1 MANELH
7 KPQNT
12 NSYFWATLG
21 VLHST
26 IKWLVKRRFLFFL
39 GLLTTI
45 LVALSLSANHWVPFD
60 PEQMAAGP
68 RLKPPSSSHWFGTD
82 EFGRD
87 IFSRIMVGM
96 RLTLQVGFVSV
107 CISLSIGM
115 TVGLIAGYFG
125 GWLERLLMRAMDVLF
140 SFTEILIALAL
151 VAVLG
156 PSLENAMIAIGIAAV
171 PFYARVCYGA
181 VLVERNKPYTE
192 AAISIGAG
200 HARIIFYH
208 LLPNVLP
215 IMIVVSTIGLSN
227 AILAASGLSYL
238 GLGAQPPSPEWGAML
253 AASKNYFQRAPSLL
267 FIPGLSIM
275 TIVLIFNLLGD
286 QLRQMLDYNDQGK
299 HS

>member
-1 MANELH
+1 MQENYSDTMNASSNRL
-7 KPQNT
+7 
-12 NSYFWATLG
+12 SSAIIDATRAIRA
-21 VLHST
+21 HA
-26 IKWLVKRRFLFFL
+26 WLT
-39 GLLTTI
+39 LLLLI
-45 LVALSLSANHWVPFD
+45 SFALVAIGFTAEYWVPFD

-68 RLKPPSSSHWFGTD
+68 RLSPPSAAYWMGTD

-96 RLTLQVGFVSV
+96 RLTLQVGFVAV
-107 CISLSIGM
+107 AISLSIGIS
-115 TVGLIAGYFG
+115 VGLIAGYFG
-125 GWLERLLMRAMDVLF
+125 GFLERLLMRSMDMLF

-156 PSLENAMIAIGIAAV
+156 PSLQNAMIAIGIAAV
-171 PFYARVCYGA
+171 PFYARVCYSA

-192 AAISIGAG
+192 SAVAIGAT
-200 HARIIFYH
+200 HTRIIIFH

-215 IMIVVSTIGLSN
+215 IMIVVGTIGLSN

-267 FIPGLSIM
+267 LIPGFSIM
-275 TIVLIFNLLGD
+275 FIVLVFNLLGD
-286 QLRQMLDYNDQGK
+286 QLRKLLDKQGPD
-299 HS
+299 SNT

>member
-1 MANELH
+1 MANQLH
-7 KPQNT
+7 NPMNV
-12 NSYFWATLG
+12 NSYFGATLR
-21 VLHST
+21 VFYST
-26 IKWLVKRRFLFFL
+26 IRWLVKRKFLFFL
-39 GLLTTI
+39 GLLISI
-45 LVALSLSANHWVPFD
+45 LVTLSLTANHWVPFD

-68 RLKPPSSSHWFGTD
+68 RLKPPSASHWLGTD

-115 TVGLIAGYFG
+115 TVGLVAGYFG
-125 GWLERLLMRAMDVLF
+125 GWLERLLMRTMDVLF

-192 AAISIGAG
+192 AAISIGAS
-200 HARIIFYH
+200 HTRIIFYH

-215 IMIVVSTIGLSN
+215 TMIVVSTIGLSN

-275 TIVLIFNLLGD
+275 AIVLVFNLLGD
-286 QLRQMLDYNDQGK
+286 QLRQMLDYNDQGN

>member
-1 MANELH
+1 MEENYPSRMTAPLNMGLSAIIEVWRAVSSH
-7 KPQNT
+7 K
-12 NSYFWATLG
+12 
-21 VLHST
+21 
-26 IKWLVKRRFLFFL
+26 
-39 GLLTTI
+39 LLALLLSI
-45 LVALSLSANHWVPFD
+45 AVALVVIGITADYWVPFD

-68 RLKPPSSSHWFGTD
+68 RLSPPSLVYWMGTD

-96 RLTLQVGFVSV
+96 RLTLQVGFVAV
-107 CISLSIGM
+107 AISLSIGM
-115 TVGLIAGYFG
+115 SVGLIAGYFG
-125 GWLERLLMRAMDVLF
+125 GFLERLLMRSMDMLF

-156 PSLENAMIAIGIAAV
+156 PSLQNAMIAIGIAAV
-171 PFYARVCYGA
+171 PFYARVCYSA

-192 AAISIGAG
+192 SAVAIGAT
-200 HARIIFYH
+200 HTQIIIFH

-215 IMIVVSTIGLSN
+215 IMIVVGTIGLSN

-267 FIPGLSIM
+267 LIPGFSIM
-275 TIVLIFNLLGD
+275 FIVLIFNLLGD
-286 QLRQMLDYNDQGK
+286 QLRKLLDKQSSDSNT
-299 HS
+299 

>member
-1 MANELH
+1 MQ
-7 KPQNT
+7 KNT
-12 NSYFWATLG
+12 LQSTATPLDTG
-21 VLHST
+21 SGALDYCWTFLTSH
-26 IKWLVKRRFLFFL
+26 KWLTV
-39 GLLTTI
+39 LLMVVVA
-45 LVALSLSANHWVPFD
+45 LVAISMTAEYWVPYD

-68 RLKPPSSSHWFGTD
+68 RLSPPSSAYWMGTD

-87 IFSRIMVGM
+87 IFSRILVGM
-96 RLTLQVGFVSV
+96 RLTLQVGFVAV
-107 CISLSIGM
+107 AISLSIGI

-125 GWLERLLMRAMDVLF
+125 GFLERVLMRSMDMLF

-156 PSLENAMIAIGIAAV
+156 PSLQNAMIAIGIAAV

-192 AAISIGAG
+192 AAVAIGAN
-200 HARIIFYH
+200 HVQIIVFH

-215 IMIVVSTIGLSN
+215 IMIVVGTIGLSN

-267 FIPGLSIM
+267 LIPGLSIM
-275 TIVLIFNLLGD
+275 FIVLIFNLLGD
-286 QLRQMLDYNDQGK
+286 QLRKLLDKQSSDSNA
-299 HS
+299 